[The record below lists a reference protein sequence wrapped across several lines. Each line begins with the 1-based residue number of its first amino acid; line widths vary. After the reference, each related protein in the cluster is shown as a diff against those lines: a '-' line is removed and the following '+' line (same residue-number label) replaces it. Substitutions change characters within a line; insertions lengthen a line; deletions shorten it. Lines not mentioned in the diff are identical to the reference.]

1 MFDWFTG
8 NSALTFAH
16 PWLLLLLLGVPLLAY
31 LRGKRGPAAAL
42 TFSSTAS
49 LRAIGKKS
57 AARAGKILRTLL
69 LASLAVFVIA
79 LARPQLGK
87 SLTQIEASGIDII
100 LALDVSGSML
110 TKDFTIGGQEATRVD
125 AIREVTRKFI
135 EGRPNDRIGIIAFAG
150 RPYVVSPMTLD
161 HDWLLQNLDRVRIGL
176 VEDGTAIG
184 SAIAAAANR
193 LNDKHSKSRVLV
205 LLTDGE
211 NNAGKIPPNTAAEA
225 VKALK
230 IHFYAIG
237 AGING
242 IAPAPIFT
250 TRGPLTDALGNILY
264 ENQRVEFNESGLRE
278 VAKIADGKFFRATD
292 TASLEQIYTDI
303 DKLEKSTVSVKKY
316 QQYRDLFPICLMSGC
331 GLLVPQLAGTVNRP
345 RRMIRFGLQLLG
357 FALAIVS
364 LAQPRWGYTF
374 EDVKRKG
381 LDLLIAVDTS
391 RSMLSNDVQPNR
403 LERVKLA
410 VQDLINELQGD
421 RVGLIAFAGRA
432 FLQAP
437 LTIDYDAVV
446 EAINDLDTKS
456 IPEGGTN
463 NSGYGR
469 RWPNSLREGLRRSSR

>member
-1 MFDWFTG
+1 LRLFDWWPA
-8 NSALTFAH
+8 NSALTFAR
-16 PWLLLLLLGVPLLAY
+16 PWLLLLLLAIPLLAY

-42 TFSSTAS
+42 TYSSTAS
-49 LRAIGKKS
+49 LRAIGKQS

-69 LASLAVFVIA
+69 LASLAIFAVG

-87 SLTQIEASGIDII
+87 SLTQIEASGIDIM
-100 LALDVSGSML
+100 LVLDVSGSML

-135 EGRPNDRIGIIAFAG
+135 E
-150 RPYVVSPMTLD
+150 D

-184 SAIAAAANR
+184 SAMAAAANR

-237 AGING
+237 AGITG

-264 ENQRVEFNESGLRE
+264 ENQRVEFNEIGLRE

-292 TASLEQIYTDI
+292 TKSLEQIYNDI
-303 DKLEKSTVSVKKY
+303 DNLEKSTVSVKKY
-316 QQYRDLFPICLMSGC
+316 QQYRDLFPLCLMSGC
-331 GLLVPQLAGTVNRP
+331 GLL
-345 RRMIRFGLQLLG
+345 
-357 FALAIVS
+357 
-364 LAQPRWGYTF
+364 LAQI
-374 EDVKRKG
+374 
-381 LDLLIAVDTS
+381 LLSQTIWK
-391 RSMLSNDVQPNR
+391 
-403 LERVKLA
+403 KL
-410 VQDLINELQGD
+410 
-421 RVGLIAFAGRA
+421 
-432 FLQAP
+432 P
-437 LTIDYDAVV
+437 
-446 EAINDLDTKS
+446 
-456 IPEGGTN
+456 
-463 NSGYGR
+463 
-469 RWPNSLREGLRRSSR
+469 